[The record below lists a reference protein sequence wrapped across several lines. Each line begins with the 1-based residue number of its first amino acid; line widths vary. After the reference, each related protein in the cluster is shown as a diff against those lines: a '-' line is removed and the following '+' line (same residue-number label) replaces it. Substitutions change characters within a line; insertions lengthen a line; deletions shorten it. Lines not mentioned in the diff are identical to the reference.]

1 MEGNQ
6 TIVLEKLVN
15 SRGPPWDRR
24 CLVSTL
30 QHPATRNLSQK
41 LWLLPLAFLHFRFLL
56 MVAFFLHFFLFW
68 PVTIYYL
75 LLVLLPIFASFW
87 MQNPSVQ
94 PLSVR
99 DWAQV
104 TVCMSDTEHGLGG
117 KLLDFDTAMIK
128 YAAWG
133 FNLSRG
139 EIVRLR
145 SNIDT
150 NNDDTLTAA
159 QRAAITD
166 QDILQLPGAAS
177 PLSSSRSGGSGL
189 SLVDILH
196 ISVTIR
202 ILISYLSYMQTNQ
215 IRMHTMDNR
224 VMENYRYLD
233 ILQCHDNTVNRV

>member
-1 MEGNQ
+1 
-6 TIVLEKLVN
+6 
-15 SRGPPWDRR
+15 
-24 CLVSTL
+24 
-30 QHPATRNLSQK
+30 
-41 LWLLPLAFLHFRFLL
+41 
-56 MVAFFLHFFLFW
+56 
-68 PVTIYYL
+68 
-75 LLVLLPIFASFW
+75 

-94 PLSVR
+94 PLSDR

-104 TVCMSDTEHGLGG
+104 TVCMSDTEPGLGG
-117 KLLDFDTAMIK
+117 KLDFDTAMIK

-177 PLSSSRSGGSGL
+177 PLSSTWSGL
-189 SLVDILH
+189 SSVDILH
-196 ISVTIR
+196 T
-202 ILISYLSYMQTNQ
+202 SYL
-215 IRMHTMDNR
+215 R
-224 VMENYRYLD
+224 
-233 ILQCHDNTVNRV
+233 DNTDIN